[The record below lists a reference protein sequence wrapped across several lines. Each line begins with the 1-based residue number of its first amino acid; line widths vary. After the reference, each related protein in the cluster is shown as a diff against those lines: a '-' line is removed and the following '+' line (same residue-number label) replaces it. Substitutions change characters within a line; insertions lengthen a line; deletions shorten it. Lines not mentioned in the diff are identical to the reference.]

1 MGKALAGGPVLNGG
15 GSTDERPRQF
25 APALLPVSGDPVS
38 SPADL
43 RVNRILALLPER
55 ELARLK
61 PDLTFVDLRHHDMI
75 YPPGAEVAYAYFP
88 LSAVMSVIATDSD
101 GRGVEAASVGREGI
115 VGLAGALGASST
127 IGEVIN
133 QVSGSALRI
142 PIDPLRREIECRE
155 TLSGLVERYTIAL
168 LAQISQSLVCN
179 RHHPI
184 EARTARWLLATHDR
198 VGEDSFVLTQ
208 DFLAI
213 MLGLTRPQVSIAAA
227 ALRRRGLIDYRRGR
241 ITIADRA
248 GLEAAVCECYGI
260 IQAEFTRLLRADG
273 LNGWHGVGG

>member
-1 MGKALAGGPVLNGG
+1 M
-15 GSTDERPRQF
+15 
-25 APALLPVSGDPVS
+25 
-38 SPADL
+38 
-43 RVNRILALLPER
+43 LALLPEA
-55 ELARLK
+55 ELARLA
-61 PDLTFVDLRHHDMI
+61 PDMTLIDLRHHDVI
-75 YPPGAEVAYAYFP
+75 YAAGAEVCFAYFP

-115 VGLAGALGASST
+115 VGLAGALGASAT

-133 QVSGSALRI
+133 QVSGRAFRI
-142 PIDPLRREIECRE
+142 PIEPLRQEIERRE
-155 TLSGLVERYTIAL
+155 TLSAMVEHYTIAL

-198 VGEDSFVLTQ
+198 VGQDSFVLTQ
-208 DFLAI
+208 DFLAV
-213 MLGLTRPQVSIAAA
+213 MLGVTRPQVSIAATT
-227 ALRRRGLIDYRRGR
+227 LRRRGLIDYRRGR

-260 IQAEFTRLLRADG
+260 IQAEFTRLLRGDHQ
-273 LNGWHGVGG
+273 NGWRGVGG